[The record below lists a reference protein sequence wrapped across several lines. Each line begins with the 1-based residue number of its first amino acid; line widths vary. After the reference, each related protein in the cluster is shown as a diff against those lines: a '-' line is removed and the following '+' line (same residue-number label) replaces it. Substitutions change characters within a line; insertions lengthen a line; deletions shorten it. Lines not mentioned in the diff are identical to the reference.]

1 MTGYGTAE
9 IQAEGWRSLVE
20 IRSVNQRFLDI
31 RLKLPSGYQSQEKVC
46 REKIK
51 GYCRRG
57 KVECLVKIEPLDGEK
72 GWSLDEDRMSEVN
85 QLIQLFEKTSKN
97 PLNLQLRDL
106 MQLDVVKN
114 QGTDLDPE
122 AGIELIERCLESA
135 LLEFKKM
142 KSQEGEALCKDLN
155 QRRSNCSNNGE

>member
-1 MTGYGTAE
+1 M
-9 IQAEGWRSLVE
+9 
-20 IRSVNQRFLDI
+20 
-31 RLKLPSGYQSQEKVC
+31 
-46 REKIK
+46 
-51 GYCRRG
+51 
-57 KVECLVKIEPLDGEK
+57 
-72 GWSLDEDRMSEVN
+72 
-85 QLIQLFEKTSKN
+85 
-97 PLNLQLRDL
+97 NLQLRDL

-155 QRRSNCSNNGE
+155 QRRST

>member
-9 IQAEGWRSLVE
+9 IQAEGWRCLVE

-31 RLKLPSGYQSQEKVC
+31 RLKLPSGYQSQEKVY

-51 GYCRRG
+51 GFCRRG
-57 KVECLVKIEPLDGEK
+57 KVECPVKIEPLDGEN
-72 GWSLDEDRMSEVN
+72 GWSLDEERMSEVN
-85 QLIQLFEKTSKN
+85 RLIQLFEKTSKN

-135 LLEFKKM
+135 LLKF
-142 KSQEGEALCKDLN
+142 
-155 QRRSNCSNNGE
+155 